1 MIYNLSTIL
10 NEIMKQAREKSN
22 ERARANANT
31 NANANAIAL
40 NKIALNKIALNKIA
54 LNKKIFD
61 INLANLNSLIKYN
74 TIQKSKF
81 SVLDTCT
88 SIELKNKNKNL
99 EIYKNFIK
107 KKRLFI
113 IGGFCAFL
121 ASFTYLNLFFNYN
134 FILILF
140 I

>member
-31 NANANAIAL
+31 NANANA
-40 NKIALNKIALNKIA
+40 IALNKIALNKIA

-107 KKRLFI
+107 KKGLFI

-134 FILILF
+134 FILI
-140 I
+140 

>member
-22 ERARANANT
+22 ERARARANTNANANANT
-31 NANANAIAL
+31 NANANANTNA
-40 NKIALNKIALNKIA
+40 NTFNKIA

-81 SVLDTCT
+81 SVLDACS
-88 SIELKNKNKNL
+88 SIEVKNKNKNL

-107 KKRLFI
+107 KKGLFI

-134 FILILF
+134 FILI
-140 I
+140 